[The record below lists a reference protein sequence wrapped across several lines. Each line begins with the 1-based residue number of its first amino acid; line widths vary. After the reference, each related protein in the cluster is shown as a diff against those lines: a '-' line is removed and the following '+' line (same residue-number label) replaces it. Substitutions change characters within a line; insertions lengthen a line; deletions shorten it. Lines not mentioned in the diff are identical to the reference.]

1 MARLFRGSFTALI
14 VAVLLVLPA
23 VAAPPTQDTQA
34 IITSPTDGQ
43 PVSGVV
49 PIFGTATSTDFSRYE
64 LAFGPDP
71 NPNDAWQTFA
81 TADII
86 LSNAQIG
93 AWDTTTLPPGKYIV
107 RLRVVRSDGNYAEA
121 FVRGL
126 QVGPAASPT
135 PPATPT
141 NVPPAPTFGTEPA
154 AAFQPTATIELPP
167 TATPTPQAG
176 AAGVAQDGTRPEREQ
191 SSGIDLSRFGSAC
204 LNGVWCA
211 VGVYLLLGAYVFGRW
226 GFRLIMKQI
235 RRTPASHDE

>member
-14 VAVLLVLPA
+14 VAVLLVRPA
-23 VAAPPTQDTQA
+23 FAAPPTQDTQA

-43 PVSGVV
+43 QVSGVV
-49 PIFGTATSTDFSRYE
+49 PIFGTATSTDFARYE
-64 LAFGPDP
+64 LAFGTDP

-93 AWDTTTLPPGKYIV
+93 AWDTTTLPPGRYML
-107 RLRVVRSDGNYAEA
+107 RLRVVRSDSNYAET

-126 QVGPAASPT
+126 QVGPTASPT
-135 PPATPT
+135 SAATPT
-141 NVPPAPTFGTEPA
+141 NVPPAPTFGIEPA
-154 AAFQPTATIELPP
+154 ATIQPNATIELPP

-176 AAGVAQDGTRPEREQ
+176 AAGSAQDSTPPEREQ
-191 SSGIDLSRFGSAC
+191 SSGFDLSNFGAAC

-211 VGVYLLLGAYVFGRW
+211 VGLYLLLGAYVFGRW
-226 GFRLIMKQI
+226 GFRLIMKQV
-235 RRTPASHDE
+235 RRTTASRDE